1 VEKRARRVESKVS
14 TAFIRPIVPKELL
27 YPAPLLHKND
37 DTTDFRKDCMKFY
50 QSIILL

>member
-1 VEKRARRVESKVS
+1 M
-14 TAFIRPIVPKELL
+14 VPKELP

-37 DTTDFRKDCMKFY
+37 DTTDFRKDCMRFY

>member
-1 VEKRARRVESKVS
+1 MLTVCLA
-14 TAFIRPIVPKELL
+14 LL
-27 YPAPLLHKND
+27 LNKDD